1 MKIVKGQVSLLGL
14 LFIRLE
20 YDREYDFMTM
30 KIAVN
35 VR

>member
-14 LFIRLE
+14 LFILE

>member
-14 LFIRLE
+14 LFI

>member
-1 MKIVKGQVSLLGL
+1 MKIVKGQVLLGL
-14 LFIRLE
+14 LFI